1 MFGAV
6 RSCLSGVRDGAAVY
20 SGEYLCAHVLLG
32 VSYLDAGG
40 RLGWAPYLQFC
51 LLPEAWA
58 FKGLFLP
65 GVVVPS

>member
-1 MFGAV
+1 M
-6 RSCLSGVRDGAAVY
+6 Y